1 MARLK
6 ISKEC
11 LSEALTAL
19 KDFDADELKQ
29 YAYDVF
35 QKAKEYPNVSNA
47 AAFEKAM
54 KEINDER
61 LQSYFE
67 STMTAANN
75 VTKIEA
81 LAERIRQGKANLA
94 NISVKRGANQ
104 GDNISAAQAS
114 AHQEMEDLFFTRM
127 SREETEFLTNGEN
140 DQIIADAFDGKEVN
154 NPIAQKIADNW
165 KEVYFPE
172 RNAQLVTSNAMPF
185 KHINE
190 DRSFRNIHDSGRMIL
205 GAKSAAD
212 EAASDA
218 KFNARPAKER
228 WIDTIMQ
235 RFDLISSDA
244 VDLEG
249 NVDVA
254 RQREIIGEMFDNIT
268 TGKSDLMTNSAVV
281 NDRLAIQNKS
291 RRRLQPKSMR
301 DFVEYNKQ
309 YGQGNLINAMLT
321 DMQSS
326 ANKIGMARMMG
337 DSPRN
342 AFLYLREVQHEVD
355 PTLLKKFVGLQ
366 GHQADLYFS
375 EVLGSN
381 KTAVSPTLAAI
392 DSSSRALTSMAR
404 LPLVTL
410 RSLPDINFMAT
421 FAMNHG
427 YGYFEAWGSHLK
439 NLFDLWPSEER
450 KQLAK
455 LYSGMFRN
463 QMGYMGKFIEQNN
476 ISSRINKISTGFFK
490 WNLLHGLDNSNKMSG
505 LQVVSRSMG
514 RQSRKKFENLP
525 LATQNWVGKFL
536 EPHEWEALRGKTQR
550 GLFTVDN
557 VNALSEKEVRAIYD
571 AGDQTRPLHEVRN
584 DLYRRVHAMAQIA
597 TENMILNPGSFE
609 KAFMLQGTRPGAP
622 LGVALRQVSQFKM
635 FTLSYIDRVLVQGY
649 KSADANQQK
658 MAWATATLVGAMPI
672 AYAVSFFENLAMG
685 KSMPDPSKM
694 NAGERA
700 KFFLELSQGG
710 LALFMGLLD
719 PRHQN
724 SDMLITLLGS
734 PNTRLMGNALATA
747 ASAAFGDFKGAKR
760 HMKDTLSYIAPT
772 RTTPILSPIL
782 NEAMGDKGYL
792 EPGQT
797 HYFGR

>member
-81 LAERIRQGKANLA
+81 QAERIRQGKANLA
-94 NISVKRGANQ
+94 NISVKRHVNQ
-104 GDNISAAQAS
+104 GESIASAQSAAQ
-114 AHQEMEDLFFTRM
+114 QEMEDLFFSRL
-127 SREETEFLTNGEN
+127 SREEVDFLANGGKGEN

-154 NPIAQKIADNW
+154 NPLAQKVVENW
-165 KEVYFPE
+165 KQVYFPE
-172 RNAQLVTSNAMPF
+172 RNAKLVTSNAMPF

-190 DRSFRNIHDSGRMIL
+190 DRSFRNIHDAGKMIL

-212 EAASDA
+212 EAASEA
-218 KFNARPAKER
+218 KFNARPAKEQ
-228 WIDTIMQ
+228 WIDAIQ
-235 RFDLISSDA
+235 KHFDLISSDA
-244 VDLEG
+244 VDLDG

-254 RQREIIGEMFDNIT
+254 RQREIFAEMYDNIT
-268 TGKSDLMTNSAVV
+268 TGKSDLMTNSTVV
-281 NDRLAIQNKS
+281 NDRTAIQNLT

-301 DFVEYNKQ
+301 DFVEYNKK
-309 YGQGNLINAMLT
+309 YGQGNLINAMLM

-342 AFLYLREVQHEVD
+342 AFLYLREIQHQVN
-355 PTLLKKFVGLQ
+355 PKFKRINY
-366 GHQADLYFS
+366 HHADLYFQ

-381 KTAVSPTLAAI
+381 KTVVSPTLAAI
-392 DSSSRALTSMAR
+392 DSNVRAMTSIAR
-404 LPLVTL
+404 LPLVAPQ
-410 RSLPDINFMAT
+410 SISDINFMAT

-427 YGYFEAWGSHLK
+427 YGYFEAWGTHLK

-450 KQLAK
+450 KHLAK

-463 QMGYMGKFIEQNN
+463 QLGYMGKFIEQNN
-476 ISSRINKISTGFFK
+476 ISSRLNKISTGFFK

-505 LQVVSRSMG
+505 LQVVSKSMG
-514 RQSRKKFENLP
+514 RYSRMKFENLP
-525 LATQNWVGKFL
+525 LATRNWVGKFL

-571 AGDQTRPLHEVRN
+571 AGDQTRPLHETRN

-597 TENMILNPGSFE
+597 TENMILNPGGFE
-609 KAFMLQGTRPGAP
+609 RAFLLRGSKPGAP
-622 LGVALRQVSQFKM
+622 TGVALRQVMHFKM
-635 FTLSYIDRVLVQGY
+635 FPTAFIDRALIQGY

-658 MAWATATLVGAMPI
+658 LAWATATLIGALPLAYGAM
-672 AYAVSFFENLAMG
+672 FFTNFLMG

-694 NAGERA
+694 SARERT
-700 KFFLELSQGG
+700 KFFVDLSQPG
-710 LALFMGLLD
+710 LSLFTSVLD
-719 PRHQN
+719 PRNAN
-724 SDMLITLLGS
+724 SNMIMTMMGS
-734 PNTRLMGNALATA
+734 PNTRLISDALATA
-747 ASAAFGDFKGAKR
+747 VDAGFGDFKGAKR
-760 HMKDTLSYIAPT
+760 NLENTLSYIVPT
-772 RTTPILSPIL
+772 KTTPILSPIL
-782 NEAMGDKGYL
+782 NEALGDKGYL

>member
-11 LSEALTAL
+11 LGEALTAL
-19 KDFDADELKQ
+19 KDFSSEELKQ
-29 YAYDVF
+29 YAHDVF

-54 KEINDER
+54 KEINDGR
-61 LQSYFE
+61 LKSYFE

-81 LAERIRQGKANLA
+81 LAERIRKGKANLG

-104 GDNISAAQAS
+104 GDNIAASQEA
-114 AHQEMEDLFFTRM
+114 AHQQMEDLFFTRM
-127 SREETEFLTNGEN
+127 SREEVEFLTNGEN
-140 DQIIADAFDGKEVN
+140 DQLIADAFDGKKVDH
-154 NPIAQKIADNW
+154 PVAQKIADNW
-165 KEVYFPE
+165 KDVYFPE
-172 RNAQLVTSNAMPF
+172 RNASLVTSNAMPF
-185 KHINE
+185 EHINE
-190 DRSFRNIHDSGRMIL
+190 DRSFRNIHDSGKMIL
-205 GAKSAAD
+205 GGRSAAD
-212 EAASDA
+212 EAGSEA
-218 KFNARPAKER
+218 KFNARPSKEK
-228 WIDTIMQ
+228 WIDTVMQ

-244 VDLEG
+244 VDLNG
-249 NVDVA
+249 NVDIV
-254 RQREIIGEMFDNIT
+254 RQREIIGEMYDNIT
-268 TGKSDLMTNSAVV
+268 TSKSDLMTNSAVV
-281 NDRLAIQNKS
+281 NDRQAIQNLS

-309 YGQGNLINAMLT
+309 YGQGNLINAMLM
-321 DMQSS
+321 DMQASG
-326 ANKIGMARMMG
+326 NKIGMARMMG

-342 AFLYLREVQHEVD
+342 AYLYLREVQHQVNPD
-355 PTLLKKFVGLQ
+355 YGWINN
-366 GHQADLYFS
+366 HQADLYFQ

-404 LPLVTL
+404 LPLVAL

-427 YGYFEAWGSHLK
+427 YGYFQAWGDHLK
-439 NLFDLWPSEER
+439 NLFDLWPSDQR
-450 KQLAK
+450 KYLAR

-463 QMGYMGKFIEQNN
+463 QLGYMGKFIEQNN
-476 ISSRINKISTGFFK
+476 VSSRINKISTGFFK
-490 WNLLHGLDNSNKMSG
+490 YNLLHGLDNSNKMSG
-505 LQVVSRSMG
+505 LQVVSKSMG
-514 RQSRKKFENLP
+514 RYSRMKFENLP
-525 LATQNWVGKFL
+525 LATRNWVGKFL
-536 EPHEWEALRGKTQR
+536 EPHEWETLRGKTQR

-571 AGDQTRPLHEVRN
+571 AGDQTRPLHETRN

-609 KAFMLQGTRPGAP
+609 KAFMLQGTKPGSP
-622 LGVALRQVSQFKM
+622 TGVALRQVSQFKM
-635 FTLSYIDRVLVQGY
+635 FTLSYIDRVLIQGY

-658 MAWATATLVGAMPI
+658 LAWATATLVGAMPL
-672 AYAVSFFENLAMG
+672 AYAVSFFENLALG

-694 NAGERA
+694 SAGQKA

-724 SDMLITLLGS
+724 SDMLLTMLGS
-734 PNTRLMGNALATA
+734 PNTRLVGNALATA
-747 ASAAFGDFKGAKR
+747 LSAAFGDFKGARR
-760 HMKDTLSYIAPT
+760 HLEDTFSYIAPT

-782 NEAMGDKGYL
+782 NEALGDKGYL